1 MATEQTALLTL
12 FGATGDLAS
21 RKLYPALFNLYKKGE
36 IKEHFA
42 LIGTGRREWDD
53 DKFRSVVS
61 ESVKDAAESD
71 QQVNDFVSHFYYK
84 SHDVTNPEHYK
95 VLKGLADELDA
106 KYDLNGNRIFYISL
120 APRFFSLVANNLKE
134 QQVFSENGFNRL
146 IIEKPFGH
154 DFESAE
160 ALNNSLSA
168 AFSEDQV
175 FRIDH
180 YLGKEMVQNIA
191 ALRFGNPMIESVW
204 NNKFIDN
211 VQVTLAENMGVGER
225 AGYYDTSGALRDMVQ
240 NHIMQIVSLLAMDE
254 PNKYKDVEI
263 RAQKVKALQALHIYN
278 EDEVAENFV
287 RGQYGAADNQ
297 KDYRHEDNVPE
308 DSNTETFVAGKLEF
322 ENNRWA
328 GVPFYVRTGKL
339 LADKFARIDVV
350 FKQPALDDFARANG
364 TDPQLVPN
372 RISIKIEPDSG
383 FEMKLNKK
391 HVGQGYTTDS
401 FQFTHDLTTEEMK
414 EVPLPYER
422 LINDAMKGDHTNFAS
437 WAEVAQAWKFVDQIE
452 KVWNTTKPDFPNY
465 TPGSMGPKAAD
476 DLLARSGRKWAFR
489 AQD

>member
-1 MATEQTALLTL
+1 MATEQTALITL

-61 ESVKDAAESD
+61 DSVKGAADSD
-71 QQVNDFVSHFYYK
+71 QQVSDFASHFYYK

-95 VLKGLADELDA
+95 VLKGVADQLDA
-106 KYDLNGNRIFYISL
+106 KYDLKGNRIFYISL
-120 APRFFSLVANNLKE
+120 APRFFSLVANNLK
-134 QQVFSENGFNRL
+134 QQNVFSDNGFNRL

-154 DFESAE
+154 DFESAQE
-160 ALNNSLSA
+160 LNDSLSS
-168 AFSEDQV
+168 AFDEDQV

-240 NHIMQIVSLLAMDE
+240 NHIMQILSLLAMDE

-263 RAQKVKALQALHIYN
+263 RAQKVKALQSLHIYD
-278 EDEVAENFV
+278 EDEVAKNFV
-287 RGQYGAADNQ
+287 RGQYGANGDQ

-322 ENNRWA
+322 QNNRWA

-350 FKQPALDDFARANG
+350 FKKPALDDFARANG
-364 TDPQLVPN
+364 TAPQLLPSVLT
-372 RISIKIEPDSG
+372 IKIEPDSG
-383 FEMKLNKK
+383 FEMQLNKK

-401 FQFTHDLTTEEMK
+401 FKFTHDLTDSEMK

-452 KVWNTTKPDFPNY
+452 KFWNSKKADFPNY
-465 TPGSMGPKAAD
+465 TPGTMGPKAAEE
-476 DLLARSGRKWAFR
+476 LLTRSGRNWAFR
-489 AQD
+489 AED

>member
-1 MATEQTALLTL
+1 MATEQTALITL

-36 IKEHFA
+36 IKDHFA

-53 DKFRSVVS
+53 AKFQSVVS
-61 ESVKDAAESD
+61 DSVKDVADSD
-71 QQVNDFVSHFYYK
+71 QQVSDFASHFYYK
-84 SHDVTNPEHYK
+84 AHDVTNPDHYK
-95 VLKGLADELDA
+95 VLKGLADQLDA
-106 KYDLNGNRIFYISL
+106 KYDLKGNRIFYISL

-134 QQVFSENGFNRL
+134 QNVFSDNGFNRL

-154 DFESAE
+154 DFESAKE
-160 ALNNSLSA
+160 LNDSLSA
-168 AFSEDQV
+168 AFAEDQV

-191 ALRFGNPMIESVW
+191 ALRFGNPLIESAW

-211 VQVTLAENMGVGER
+211 IQVTLAENMGVGER

-254 PNKYKDVEI
+254 PNQYKDTEI
-263 RAQKVKALQALHIYN
+263 RAQKVKALQALHIY
-278 EDEVAENFV
+278 DEEEVKQNFV
-287 RGQYGAADNQ
+287 RGQYGAKGDQ

-339 LADKFARIDVV
+339 LADKFARVDVV
-350 FKQPALDDFARANG
+350 FKKPLLDDFARANG
-364 TDPQLVPN
+364 VDPELV
-372 RISIKIEPDSG
+372 SDVLTIKIEPDSG
-383 FEMKLNKK
+383 FEFKLNKK

-401 FQFTHDLTTEEMK
+401 FKFGHDLTAEEMK
-414 EVPLPYER
+414 AVPLPYER

-437 WAEVAQAWKFVDQIE
+437 WAEVGQAWKFVDQIE
-452 KVWNTTKPDFPNY
+452 KVWNNTKADFPNY
-465 TPGSMGPKAAD
+465 TPGSMGPKAATE
-476 DLLARSGRKWAFR
+476 LLTRSGRNWAFR
-489 AQD
+489 AED